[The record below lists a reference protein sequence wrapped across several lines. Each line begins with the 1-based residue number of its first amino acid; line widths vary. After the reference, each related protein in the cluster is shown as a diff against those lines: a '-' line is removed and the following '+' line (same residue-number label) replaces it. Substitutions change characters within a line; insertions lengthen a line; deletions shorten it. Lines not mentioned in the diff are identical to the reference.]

1 DNSNHKNDYLFADP
15 YGTSKQHVKKIRD
28 TGSSTFKTKETIKIG
43 AVTFYYGT
51 LGNSEGWLSESRLTR
66 QSQPA
71 YSSARFAARISNGNN
86 NSGIYSPVTS
96 NNSVSAQRFNNS
108 TLFITEKADYSG
120 TTYYKI
126 HNGLDGAMQGWM
138 KANDLQTFGLGNV
151 RNHSGSYTVKHDS
164 FDLFSD
170 PYGDSSQKIRS
181 EEHTSELQSRFDL
194 VCRLLL
200 EKKKN

>member
-1 DNSNHKNDYLFADP
+1 KQSDLNTFNIYNHQKHTETLYVNSRHKNDYLYADP

-71 YSSARFAARISNGNN
+71 YSSARFAARISNDNN

-108 TLFITEKADYSG
+108 TLFITEKADYSD

-126 HNGLDGAMQGWM
+126 HN
-138 KANDLQTFGLGNV
+138 
-151 RNHSGSYTVKHDS
+151 
-164 FDLFSD
+164 
-170 PYGDSSQKIRS
+170 
-181 EEHTSELQSRFDL
+181 
-194 VCRLLL
+194 
-200 EKKKN
+200 